1 MDRRV
6 GLFIQMSGGI
16 GPDGMAM
23 DAEGNLAV
31 AHARAGTVWLFS
43 PIGEPVV
50 RVRSPA
56 GLATT
61 NIAYGG
67 GDGRTLYIVES
78 ETGSILTARMPVPG
92 RPMYSHL

>member
-1 MDRRV
+1 MSSLN
-6 GLFIQMSGGI
+6 GLPQPVKTACGSFQNPTGD
-16 GPDGMAM
+16 P
-23 DAEGNLAV
+23 V
-31 AHARAGTVWLFS
+31 A
-43 PIGEPVV
+43 
-50 RVRSPA
+50 RVRSRA

-67 GDGRTLYIVES
+67 ADGKTLYIIES